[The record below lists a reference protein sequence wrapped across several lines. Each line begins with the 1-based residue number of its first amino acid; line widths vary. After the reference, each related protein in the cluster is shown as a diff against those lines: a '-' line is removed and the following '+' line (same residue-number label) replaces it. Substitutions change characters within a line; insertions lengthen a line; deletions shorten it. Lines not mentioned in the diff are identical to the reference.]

1 MRLTVRD
8 GRQHVLTGYN
18 IVCKAE
24 RGLFFARDA
33 C

>member
-8 GRQHVLTGYN
+8 GRQHVLIGYN